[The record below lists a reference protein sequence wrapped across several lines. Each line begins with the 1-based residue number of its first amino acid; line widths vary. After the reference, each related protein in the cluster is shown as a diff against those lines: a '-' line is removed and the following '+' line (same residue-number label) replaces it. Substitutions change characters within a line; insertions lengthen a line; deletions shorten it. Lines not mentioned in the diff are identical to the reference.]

1 MCKFLRFNVYLI
13 DLKFDSDLFSFH
25 GDDFPFLYNIC
36 YVFAIQKRNENKDK
50 PNWKFDFKTNKPTHI
65 FDIKWNNIKW
75 NAMCNSKW
83 TCNNIIILYL
93 FNLYALVLMS

>member
-36 YVFAIQKRNENKDK
+36 YVFATQKRNENKDK
-50 PNWKFDFKTNKPTHI
+50 PN
-65 FDIKWNNIKW
+65 
-75 NAMCNSKW
+75 
-83 TCNNIIILYL
+83 
-93 FNLYALVLMS
+93 